1 MTTNSYKFDFIF
13 EYPILTKALG
23 PLDYSILKIIQGE
36 LKTNVACVYSD
47 LGGGVNGHLGLIS
60 TLVQYNK
67 VAPGTP
73 YVRHVMPLPPV
84 FPNNTPQHEVTQ
96 RCDNFKEEKRL
107 FKEMT
112 ALEKSLLKQLS
123 QALLVMYL
131 KGFQNKHSNAIKKPI
146 ADIITHLFDN
156 YGRVP
161 EENLLEEDSTLRAK
175 VFDLTEPLILMFHE
189 IEDLQDLAN
198 AADLPYTDQEI
209 LNLGLTLIK
218 NTNDFKKGITDCI
231 EKTTG
236 KTWENFKI
244 HFPLA
249 QENLQKVRGPTMK
262 SSILSRQVNAIT
274 AELQK
279 KMMEDRISML
289 FLQLEIVLSTILI
302 ILHQR

>member
-1 MTTNSYKFDFIF
+1 MTSQNRLFLC
-13 EYPILTKALG
+13 LTK
-23 PLDYSILKIIQGE
+23 
-36 LKTNVACVYSD
+36 
-47 LGGGVNGHLGLIS
+47 
-60 TLVQYNK
+60 
-67 VAPGTP
+67 
-73 YVRHVMPLPPV
+73 
-84 FPNNTPQHEVTQ
+84 
-96 RCDNFKEEKRL
+96 
-107 FKEMT
+107 
-112 ALEKSLLKQLS
+112 
-123 QALLVMYL
+123 
-131 KGFQNKHSNAIKKPI
+131 
-146 ADIITHLFDN
+146 
-156 YGRVP
+156 
-161 EENLLEEDSTLRAK
+161 
-175 VFDLTEPLILMFHE
+175 

>member
-1 MTTNSYKFDFIF
+1 MTSQNRLFLC
-13 EYPILTKALG
+13 LTK
-23 PLDYSILKIIQGE
+23 
-36 LKTNVACVYSD
+36 
-47 LGGGVNGHLGLIS
+47 
-60 TLVQYNK
+60 
-67 VAPGTP
+67 
-73 YVRHVMPLPPV
+73 
-84 FPNNTPQHEVTQ
+84 
-96 RCDNFKEEKRL
+96 
-107 FKEMT
+107 
-112 ALEKSLLKQLS
+112 
-123 QALLVMYL
+123 
-131 KGFQNKHSNAIKKPI
+131 
-146 ADIITHLFDN
+146 
-156 YGRVP
+156 
-161 EENLLEEDSTLRAK
+161 
-175 VFDLTEPLILMFHE
+175 

-244 HFPLA
+244 HFQLA
-249 QENLQKVRGPTMK
+249 QENLQKIRGPTMK